1 MARLKNWP
9 AKELKK
15 FLEDY
20 HFTEGHTKGSHCYM
34 NGRIKG
40 ETRVVQVIF
49 SSHERE
55 SQSDKT
61 MKIAIKHSG
70 ISQKYFEEWKSK
82 EIVHHEIIY

>member
-1 MARLKNWP
+1 
-9 AKELKK
+9 
-15 FLEDY
+15 
-20 HFTEGHTKGSHCYM
+20 M

-40 ETRVVQVIF
+40 EARVVQVIF

-61 MKIAIKHSG
+61 MKIAIRRSG
-70 ISQKYFEEWKSK
+70 IPQKYFEEWKSK